1 MDIKEN
7 GHSELLFQASG
18 SLKLLKIWME
28 RVARQTMKTWDDDL
42 DKELCSLKQV
52 VIKADDNLVQLNLL
66 HITSSAM
73 HDFHYKLQELI
84 EEINTKEMHIIQ
96 EVCKTIQNQLDYIV
110 NYLDKRRN
118 MVYENQ

>member
-7 GHSELLFQASG
+7 GHPELLFQASG

-52 VIKADDNLVQLNLL
+52 VIKADDNLVQLNHL

-96 EVCKTIQNQLDYIV
+96 EVCKAIQNQLDYIV